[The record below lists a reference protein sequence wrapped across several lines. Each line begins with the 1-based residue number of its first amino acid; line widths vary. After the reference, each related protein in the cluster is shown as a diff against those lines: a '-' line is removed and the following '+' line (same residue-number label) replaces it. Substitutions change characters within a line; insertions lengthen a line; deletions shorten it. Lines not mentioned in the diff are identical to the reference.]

1 MSLDGYIAGPHG
13 EFDWI
18 IMDPDIDFVA
28 LFAQFD
34 TLLMGRRTFELLVQQ
49 GRTKIPGMKLFF
61 FPGRCARL
69 P

>member
-1 MSLDGYIAGPHG
+1 MRRISYHVAMSLDGYIAGPNG

-18 IMDPDIDFVA
+18 VQDPDIDFVA

-49 GRTKIPGMKLFF
+49 GRTKIP
-61 FPGRCARL
+61 
-69 P
+69 